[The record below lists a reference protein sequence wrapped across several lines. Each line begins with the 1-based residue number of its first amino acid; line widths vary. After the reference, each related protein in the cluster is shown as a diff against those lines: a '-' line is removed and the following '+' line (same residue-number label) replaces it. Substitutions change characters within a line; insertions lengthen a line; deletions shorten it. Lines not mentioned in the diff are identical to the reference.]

1 METKPVKVFVKEFRD
16 ALTQGMEGF
25 TRAGQ
30 VYVEALD
37 ENPKNSEVFL
47 TEFDGVVSPTMF
59 GMLEKVGRKCLHPQL
74 ILGGGPN
81 ANKIRRLPYS
91 VQERVF
97 AGERFEM
104 LVSGGEH
111 ILVDVREATKEQAE
125 QLVGDDHIRTLSE
138 QRAWM
143 EAQKSQAEAEPEV
156 MPYVIAGGTVT
167 FRKGVKLTKQE
178 VRRILAEI

>member
-16 ALTQGMEGF
+16 ALTQGIEGF
-25 TRAGQ
+25 TRAGE
-30 VYVEALD
+30 VYVEAVD
-37 ENPKNSEVFL
+37 ANPKHGEVFRE
-47 TEFDGVVSPTMF
+47 EFEGQVSASSWALF
-59 GMLEKVGRKCLHPQL
+59 EKVGRKCLHPQL
-74 ILGGGPN
+74 IVGGGPN

-97 AGERFEM
+97 AGERFEL

-143 EAQKSQAEAEPEV
+143 EAQKTLAEAEPEV